1 MTQTAHLPLAQKDQ
15 RSLVN
20 LLYELLMNSP
30 HVSAS
35 RRVIGCRG
43 PKGADGA
50 SVPKHRGE
58 TKRAGAAVAGSLE
71 TPKRPAERLKRWLLE
86 VRAVEAAGPEA
97 KEDRP
102 EQHSW
107 WQVVCLTGVDY
118 FSTLGY
124 IPAIAALAAGAL
136 SPIAILLI
144 VLVTLFGALPMY
156 RRVAEESPNGQGSIA
171 MLERLLSFW
180 KGKLFVLC
188 LLGFVATAWLV
199 TMTLSTADATAHI
212 VENPFVPEF
221 LQGREVIITL
231 VLLGILGAVFLK
243 GFREAIGIAIVVVGL
258 YLLLNLVVVA
268 VGLYESA
275 THPRYVADWS
285 EVLFTSYGNPLT
297 MIGVSLLVFPRLAL
311 GLSGFETGVSMMPLV
326 RGAEAD
332 DPERPAGRIRNTRKM
347 LTVAAL
353 IMSFYLLTTS
363 FVTAV
368 LIPLEEFEE
377 GGAAKDRAL
386 AYLAHEQL
394 GTGFGTVYDLSTI
407 TILWF
412 AGASAMAGLL
422 NIVPRYLPR
431 YGMAPEWALAVRP
444 LVLVYTA
451 IALAITIIFEAS
463 VDAQAGAYATGVLAM
478 MASAAVAVTLSARRR
493 GPRLGAVAFGVVTLV
508 FLYGL
513 IANVIDRPDGIM
525 IALFFIGTIILTS
538 FVSRVWRTTELRT
551 EKTEVDET
559 AQGYIDAAAS
569 AGEEIHI
576 IANQRQTG
584 DERDYS
590 SKEKEQREHTHIP
603 SDVPTLFLEVDVCD
617 PSEFEDV
624 LEVRGVEIG
633 RYRVLRAESSTV
645 PNAIAAFLLYLRDT
659 TGKEVHCYF
668 DWTQGSPLVYLFDY
682 VLLGEGDV
690 GPVTHEVLRQAES
703 DSDRR
708 PVIHVVGK

>member
-1 MTQTAHLPLAQKDQ
+1 MAEPMD
-15 RSLVN
+15 S
-20 LLYELLMNSP
+20 
-30 HVSAS
+30 
-35 RRVIGCRG
+35 
-43 PKGADGA
+43 
-50 SVPKHRGE
+50 
-58 TKRAGAAVAGSLE
+58 
-71 TPKRPAERLKRWLLE
+71 PKRTTERLTRWLLKI
-86 VRAVEAAGPEA
+86 RTVEAPGPEA
-97 KEDRP
+97 REDRP

-144 VLVTLFGALPMY
+144 VLLTLFGALPMY
-156 RRVAEESPNGQGSIA
+156 RRVAKESPQGQGSIA
-171 MLERLLSFW
+171 MLEDLLSFW

-199 TMTLSTADATAHI
+199 TMTLSTADATAHL
-212 VENPFVPEF
+212 VENPFVVEF
-221 LQGREVIITL
+221 LEGREVIITL
-231 VLLGILGAVFLK
+231 VLLVVLGAVFLK
-243 GFREAIGIAIVVVGL
+243 GFKEAIGVAVVVVGA
-258 YLLLNLVVVA
+258 YLLLNFVVVA
-268 VGLYESA
+268 VGLYESVA
-275 THPRYVADWS
+275 NPRYVIDWS

-326 RGAEAD
+326 QGDEGDA
-332 DPERPAGRIRNTRKM
+332 PQRPVGRVRNTRKM
-347 LTVAAL
+347 LTTAAI

-368 LIPLEEFEE
+368 LIPLEEFQP
-377 GGAAKDRAL
+377 GGEAKDRAL

-394 GTGFGTVYDLSTI
+394 GNAFGTVYDLSTI

-431 YGMAPEWALAVRP
+431 YGMAPEWARAVRP

-478 MASAAVAVTLSARRR
+478 MASAAIAVTISARRR
-493 GPRLGAVAFGVVTLV
+493 GPRLGAVAFALV
-508 FLYGL
+508 SLIFLYGL
-513 IANVIDRPDGIM
+513 VANVIDRPDGIM
-525 IALFFIGTIILTS
+525 IALFFVSAVILTS
-538 FVSRVWRTTELRT
+538 LASRVWRTTELRT
-551 EKTEVDET
+551 EKIEVDET
-559 AQGYIDAAAS
+559 AQRLIDTAAS

-576 IANQRQTG
+576 IANERQAG
-584 DERDYS
+584 DERDYL
-590 SKEKEQREHTHIP
+590 SKEKEQREHTYIP
-603 SDVPTLFLEVDVCD
+603 PDVPILFLEVDVDD

-624 LEVRGVEIG
+624 LEVSGVEVSS
-633 RYRVLRAESSTV
+633 YRVLRAKSSTV
-645 PNAIAAFLLYLRDT
+645 PNAIAALLLHLHDT
-659 TGKEVHCYF
+659 SGKEVHCYF
-668 DWTQGSPLVYLFDY
+668 DWTQGSPLVHLFRY
-682 VLLGEGDV
+682 VLLGEGDIA
-690 GPVTHEVLRQAES
+690 PVTHEVLRQAES
-703 DSDRR
+703 DLERR